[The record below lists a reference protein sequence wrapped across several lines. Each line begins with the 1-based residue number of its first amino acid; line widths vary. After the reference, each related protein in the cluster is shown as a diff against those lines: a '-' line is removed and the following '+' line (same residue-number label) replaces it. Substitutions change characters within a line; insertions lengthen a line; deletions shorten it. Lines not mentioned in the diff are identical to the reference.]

1 MHPLINL
8 GFWTKQVYVRFCI
21 NPITISFQQ
30 QGHNMFKA
38 FKERYLVRFWS
49 PMPAIIALGIMAA
62 YYFGLTGTYWAVTG
76 EFTRW
81 GGHIMQFFGI
91 DTDSLGYFKIIGLSG
106 TPLDRIDG
114 VMIIGMFAGAFIA
127 ASFANNVKFRLPQSN
142 LRIAQAL
149 IGGIIAGFGA
159 RIGMGCNLASFFT
172 GIPQFSL
179 HAWFFT
185 LMTIIGVYLGTKVVL
200 LPFFRSKAPL
210 QKVQAQKVI
219 AHNAKREKI
228 LLILGVIVLLVV
240 AIWVAYLMIYG
251 ITPEGKAIPILPIAI
266 IFGVGFGFIISRA
279 QICFTSAFRDLFI
292 TGRGYMARAVIIGM
306 MVSTI
311 GVFSYVMLGMPPK
324 IMWAAPN
331 AVIGGLLFGF
341 GIVIAGGCEC
351 GWMYRAVEGQVHYW
365 IVGIGN
371 VIGSTLVALTWD
383 YYSAPLAT
391 NFPKINLLQSFG
403 NYGGLVI
410 SYVLLLVFLGWVL
423 WIERKY
429 HAQSKFQKA

>member
-1 MHPLINL
+1 M
-8 GFWTKQVYVRFCI
+8 FQDFKQKF
-21 NPITISFQQ
+21 
-30 QGHNMFKA
+30 
-38 FKERYLVRFWS
+38 LVKFWS
-49 PMPAIIALGIMAA
+49 PMPAIIALGVMAA

-81 GGHIMQFFGI
+81 GGHIMNLLGV
-91 DTDSLGYFKIIGLSG
+91 DTSTWGYFKIIGLAG

-114 VMIIGMFAGAFIA
+114 VMIIGMFAGAFA
-127 ASFANNVKFRLPQSN
+127 AAAMANNVKFRLPQSKI
-142 LRIAQAL
+142 RVAQAL

-185 LMTIIGVYLGTKVVL
+185 IMTLVGVWLGTKVVF
-200 LPFFRSKAPL
+200 LPIFRSHTKL
-210 QKVQAQKVI
+210 IKVNAQKQI
-219 AHNAKREKI
+219 AHDESRAKM
-228 LLILGVIVLLVV
+228 LFVLGVLILVIVG
-240 AIWVAYLMIYG
+240 IWVAYLMAYG
-251 ITPEGKAIPILPIAI
+251 VIPEGKRIPVLAIAVV
-266 IFGVGFGFIISRA
+266 FGVGFGFTISRA

-292 TGRGYMARAVIIGM
+292 TGRGYMAQAVIVGM

-311 GVFSYVMLGMPPK
+311 GVFSYIMLGLPPK

-365 IVGIGN
+365 IVGLGN
-371 VIGSTLVALTWD
+371 VIGSTLLAATWD
-383 YYSAPLAT
+383 YYAEPLAT
-391 NFPKINLLQSFG
+391 SFPRINLLETFG
-403 NYGGLVI
+403 NYGGLVV
-410 SYVLLLVFLGWVL
+410 SYILLFAFLAFVL
-423 WIERKY
+423 WIERRYFAK
-429 HAQSKFQKA
+429 SKRFERA

>member
-1 MHPLINL
+1 M
-8 GFWTKQVYVRFCI
+8 FEDFKQRF
-21 NPITISFQQ
+21 
-30 QGHNMFKA
+30 
-38 FKERYLVRFWS
+38 LVKFWS
-49 PMPAIIALGIMAA
+49 PMPAIIALGVMAA

-81 GGHIMQFFGI
+81 GGHIMNLLGV
-91 DTDSLGYFKIIGLSG
+91 DTSTWGYFKILGLQG
-106 TPLDRIDG
+106 TPLDRVDG
-114 VMIIGMFAGAFIA
+114 VMIIGMFAGAFA
-127 ASFANNVKFRLPQSN
+127 AAAMANNVKFRLPQSN
-142 LRIAQAL
+142 IRIAQAL

-185 LMTIIGVYLGTKVVL
+185 IMTLVGVWLGTKVVL
-200 LPFFRSKAPL
+200 LPLFRSHTKL
-210 QKVQAQKVI
+210 EKVSSQKDIGTSKENQSR
-219 AHNAKREKI
+219 AKM
-228 LLILGVIVLLVV
+228 LFALGVLVLLGVG
-240 AIWVAYLMIYG
+240 IWVAYLMTQGKI
-251 ITPEGKAIPILPIAI
+251 PEGKKIPVLAIAML
-266 IFGVGFGFIISRA
+266 FGVGFGFIISRA

-292 TGRGYMARAVIIGM
+292 TGRGYMARAVIVGM

-311 GVFSYVMLGMPPK
+311 GVFSYIMLGLPPK

-371 VIGSTLVALTWD
+371 VIGSTLLAATWD
-383 YYSAPLAT
+383 YYAEPLAT
-391 NFPKINLLQSFG
+391 SFPKINLLESFG
-403 NYGGLVI
+403 NYGGLVV
-410 SYVLLLVFLGWVL
+410 SYVLLFAFLAFVL
-423 WIERKY
+423 FLERQYFTKNKRFER
-429 HAQSKFQKA
+429 A

>member
-1 MHPLINL
+1 M
-8 GFWTKQVYVRFCI
+8 FQDYKQRF
-21 NPITISFQQ
+21 
-30 QGHNMFKA
+30 
-38 FKERYLVRFWS
+38 LVKFWS

-81 GGHIMQFFGI
+81 GGHIMNLLGV
-91 DTDSLGYFKIIGLSG
+91 DTSTWGYFKILGLQG
-106 TPLDRIDG
+106 TPLDRVDG
-114 VMIIGMFAGAFIA
+114 VMIIGMFAGAFA
-127 ASFANNVKFRLPQSN
+127 AAAMANNVKFRLPQSN
-142 LRIAQAL
+142 IRIAQAL

-185 LMTIIGVYLGTKVVL
+185 IMTLVGVWLGTKVVL
-200 LPFFRSKAPL
+200 LPIFRSHTKL
-210 QKVQAQKVI
+210 EKVSTQKDIGSNKENQKRAQV
-219 AHNAKREKI
+219 
-228 LLILGVIVLLVV
+228 LFLLGVLTLIAV
-240 AIWVAYLMIYG
+240 AIWVAYLMAYG
-251 ITPEGKAIPILPIAI
+251 KIPEGKRIPVLALAVV
-266 IFGVGFGFIISRA
+266 FGVGFGFIISRA

-292 TGRGYMARAVIIGM
+292 TGRGYMANAVIVGM

-311 GVFSYVMLGMPPK
+311 GVFSYIMLGLPPK

-371 VIGSTLVALTWD
+371 VIGSTLLAATWD
-383 YYSAPLAT
+383 YYAEPLAT
-391 NFPKINLLQSFG
+391 SFPKINLLESFG
-403 NYGGLVI
+403 NYGGLVV
-410 SYVLLLVFLGWVL
+410 SYGLLFAFLAFVL
-423 WIERKY
+423 WVERRYFAKNKRFER
-429 HAQSKFQKA
+429 A

>member
-1 MHPLINL
+1 M
-8 GFWTKQVYVRFCI
+8 FQDYKQRF
-21 NPITISFQQ
+21 
-30 QGHNMFKA
+30 
-38 FKERYLVRFWS
+38 LVKFWS

-81 GGHIMQFFGI
+81 GGHIMNLLGV
-91 DTDSLGYFKIIGLSG
+91 DTSTWGYFKILGLQG
-106 TPLDRIDG
+106 TPLDRVDG
-114 VMIIGMFAGAFIA
+114 VMIIGMFAGAFA
-127 ASFANNVKFRLPQSN
+127 AAAMANNVKFRLPQSN
-142 LRIAQAL
+142 IRIAQAL

-185 LMTIIGVYLGTKVVL
+185 IMTLVGVWLGTKVVL
-200 LPFFRSKAPL
+200 LPIFRSHTKL
-210 QKVQAQKVI
+210 EKVSTQKDIGSNKENQERAQV
-219 AHNAKREKI
+219 
-228 LLILGVIVLLVV
+228 LFLLGVLTLIAV
-240 AIWVAYLMIYG
+240 AIWVAYLMAYG
-251 ITPEGKAIPILPIAI
+251 KIPEGKRIPVLALAVV
-266 IFGVGFGFIISRA
+266 FGVGFGFIISRA

-292 TGRGYMARAVIIGM
+292 TGRGYMANAVIVGM

-311 GVFSYVMLGMPPK
+311 GVFSYIMLGLPPK

-371 VIGSTLVALTWD
+371 VIGSTLLAATWD
-383 YYSAPLAT
+383 YYAEPLAT
-391 NFPKINLLQSFG
+391 SFPKINLLESFG
-403 NYGGLVI
+403 NYGGLVV
-410 SYVLLLVFLGWVL
+410 SYGLLFAFLAFVL
-423 WIERKY
+423 WVERRYFAKNKRFER
-429 HAQSKFQKA
+429 A

>member
-1 MHPLINL
+1 M
-8 GFWTKQVYVRFCI
+8 FEDFKQRF
-21 NPITISFQQ
+21 
-30 QGHNMFKA
+30 
-38 FKERYLVRFWS
+38 LVKFWS
-49 PMPAIIALGIMAA
+49 PMPAIIALGVMAA

-81 GGHIMQFFGI
+81 GGHIMNLLGV
-91 DTDSLGYFKIIGLSG
+91 DTSTWGYFKILGLQG
-106 TPLDRIDG
+106 TPLDRVDG
-114 VMIIGMFAGAFIA
+114 VMIIGMFAGAFA
-127 ASFANNVKFRLPQSN
+127 AAAMANNVKFRLPQSN
-142 LRIAQAL
+142 IRIAQAL

-185 LMTIIGVYLGTKVVL
+185 IMTLMGVWLGTKVVL
-200 LPFFRSKAPL
+200 LPLFRSHTKL
-210 QKVQAQKVI
+210 EKVSSQKDIGTSKENQSR
-219 AHNAKREKI
+219 AKM
-228 LLILGVIVLLVV
+228 LFALGVLVLLGVG
-240 AIWVAYLMIYG
+240 IWVAYLMTQGKI
-251 ITPEGKAIPILPIAI
+251 PEGKKIPILAIAVV
-266 IFGVGFGFIISRA
+266 FGVGFGFIISRA

-292 TGRGYMARAVIIGM
+292 TGRGYMARAVIVGM

-311 GVFSYVMLGMPPK
+311 GVFSYIMLGLPPK

-371 VIGSTLVALTWD
+371 VIGSTLLAATWD
-383 YYSAPLAT
+383 YYAEPLAT
-391 NFPKINLLQSFG
+391 SFPKINLLESFG
-403 NYGGLVI
+403 NYGGLVV
-410 SYVLLLVFLGWVL
+410 SYVLLFAFLAFVL
-423 WIERKY
+423 FLERQYFAKNKRFER
-429 HAQSKFQKA
+429 A